1 VSGHANPARVR
12 LSIGAPAS
20 GKIFGTVALIFV
32 LAAVVVTTVGVA
44 MTSAAVEAA
53 NRGNSTTDSAVAGT
67 PAGILGDFA
76 VALRTVPLPVPLLAL
91 ACLLGGLYALLYL
104 WRATA
109 WLDGTVVTKRGAL
122 LSRRADLASA
132 SVRLGSI
139 NRSSTSVNNNWRTT
153 SSYNIPALVVTPPG
167 RAVPLK
173 IPLHGL
179 GLRRLPASQL
189 AALAR
194 AVGSNRGPHADRA
207 RAVGNYLRLL
217 AESSAPGTVKGR
229 HGP

>member
-1 VSGHANPARVR
+1 
-12 LSIGAPAS
+12 
-20 GKIFGTVALIFV
+20 
-32 LAAVVVTTVGVA
+32 
-44 MTSAAVEAA
+44 
-53 NRGNSTTDSAVAGT
+53 
-67 PAGILGDFA
+67 
-76 VALRTVPLPVPLLAL
+76 LLAL
-91 ACLLGGLYALLYL
+91 ACLLGGLYTLLYL

-109 WLDGTVVTKRGAL
+109 WLDGTVVVKRGAL

-132 SVRLGSI
+132 SIRLGSI

-153 SSYNIPALVVTPPG
+153 SWYNIPALVVTPPG
-167 RAVPLK
+167 HTVSLK

-194 AVGSNRGPHADRA
+194 AVGANRGPRGDQA

-217 AESSAPGTVKGR
+217 ADSSAR
-229 HGP
+229 AD

>member
-1 VSGHANPARVR
+1 MSGHSTAARVR
-12 LSIGAPAS
+12 LSIGASAF
-20 GKIFGTVALIFV
+20 GKFFGTVALIFV
-32 LAAVVVTTVGVA
+32 LAAVVVTTVRVA
-44 MTSAAVEAA
+44 DTSAAVEAA
-53 NRGNSTTDSAVAGT
+53 NGGNSATDSAPSGT
-67 PAGILGDFA
+67 AAGILDNFVLA
-76 VALRTVPLPVPLLAL
+76 VRTAPLPVRLLAV

-122 LSRRADLASA
+122 LSRRADLARA

-139 NRSSTSVNNNWRTT
+139 NRSSTYVNTYWY
-153 SSYNIPALVVTPPG
+153 SIPALVVTPPG
-167 RAVPLK
+167 RAVGLK

-194 AVGSNRGPHADRA
+194 AVGSNRGPHADQA
-207 RAVGNYLRLL
+207 RAVANLLRLL
-217 AESSAPGTVKGR
+217 AQSSSPAT
-229 HGP
+229 